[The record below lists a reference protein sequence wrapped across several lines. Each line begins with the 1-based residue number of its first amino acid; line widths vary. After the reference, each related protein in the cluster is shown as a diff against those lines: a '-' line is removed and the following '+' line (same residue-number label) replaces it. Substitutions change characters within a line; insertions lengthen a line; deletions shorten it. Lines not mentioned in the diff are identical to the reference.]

1 MSESSDFDSEES
13 DHEDTIYDEIKLSE
27 MSFEPDN
34 EEENGDGEAESKDA
48 DGNGS
53 FYYPC
58 PCGDRFVITLEELR
72 DNEEIAYC
80 PSCSLKIRVLY
91 DPAELAGQY
100 WIEESNG
107 REPCEK
113 LYNYKLFLKTR
124 HTWRHL
130 SFVVLL
136 LPFCLSCCRCS

>member
-1 MSESSDFDSEES
+1 MSAARKCGEEENSVERTHALKHAHARVGASERVTMSESSDFDSEES

-34 EEENGDGEAESKDA
+34 EEENEDGEAESKDA

-91 DPAELAGQY
+91 DPAELAGYSTGSKNQM
-100 WIEESNG
+100 EEA
-107 REPCEK
+107 
-113 LYNYKLFLKTR
+113 L
-124 HTWRHL
+124 
-130 SFVVLL
+130 
-136 LPFCLSCCRCS
+136 